1 MSKVMSVRIP
11 DDLEKSLLEFSEKES
26 KPTSE
31 VIRELLKKG
40 LKEKRIELALDL
52 YKKGEVTLWKA
63 ATIADVSLWKMIE
76 ELKERKIEIQYG
88 QRELEEDLKV
98 LEE

>member
-31 VIRELLKKG
+31 VIRELLEKG
-40 LKEKRIELALDL
+40 LKEKRIELALQL
-52 YKKGEVTLWKA
+52 YKEGKVTLWKA
-63 ATIADVSLWKMIE
+63 ATIANVSLWEMVEK
-76 ELKERKIEIQYG
+76 LKERKIEVQYG
-88 QRELEEDLKV
+88 QRELEEDLKA
-98 LEE
+98 LED

>member
-31 VIRELLKKG
+31 VIRELLEKG
-40 LKEKRIELALDL
+40 LKEKRIESALEL

-63 ATIADVSLWKMIE
+63 ASIADVSLWKMIE
-76 ELKERKIEIQYG
+76 ELKENKIEVQYG
-88 QRELEEDLKV
+88 QKELEEDLKA
-98 LEE
+98 LED

>member
-31 VIRELLKKG
+31 VIRELLERG
-40 LKEKRIELALDL
+40 LKEKRIELGLQL
-52 YKKGEVTLWKA
+52 YKEGKVTLWKA
-63 ATIADVSLWKMIE
+63 ATIANVSLWEMVEK
-76 ELKERKIEIQYG
+76 LKERKIEVQYG
-88 QRELEEDLKV
+88 QSELEEDLKA
-98 LEE
+98 LED